1 MVGKAMRIDLSM
13 PITSASVQLV
23 EYPSRPPE
31 LKYPIEHNCLKC
43 PLYDCVGI
51 DNQQCPIAKD
61 HPLGRGKQAKAV
73 YKPYTG
79 LTEKQQARAR
89 LLFSPAGPGDGFL
102 YQLIRA
108 GRDISKARKKK

>member
-1 MVGKAMRIDLSM
+1 MVGEAMRIDLSM
-13 PITSASVQLV
+13 PITSASVPHI
-23 EYPSRPPE
+23 EYPSRLPE
-31 LKYPIEHNCLKC
+31 LKYPIERNCLKC
-43 PLYDCVGI
+43 QLDDCVGI

-61 HPLGRGKQAKAV
+61 HPLGRGKQTQAV

-108 GRDISKARKKK
+108 GRDISKTRKKK

>member
-1 MVGKAMRIDLSM
+1 MRIDLSM
-13 PITSASVQLV
+13 PITSTSVQPV
-23 EYPSRPPE
+23 EYPSRLPE
-31 LKYPIEHNCLKC
+31 LKYPIERNCLKC
-43 PLYDCVGI
+43 PLDDCVGI

-61 HPLGRGKQAKAV
+61 HPLGLGKQTLAI

-89 LLFSPAGPGDGFL
+89 LLFSPAGPEDGFL

-108 GRDISKARKKK
+108 GRDISKTRKKK